1 LQGKKSNYS
10 STDHAPAYSY
20 KIGPF
25 YLGLNSSIPHPK
37 LVDPKRKRSRS
48 HYDEL
53 AMPNNAPPIL
63 TLDIDRNAHPI
74 VVHLHGKLVSGVGDI
89 LYDQVRPLLPDH
101 KRIILDL
108 TDLVRVD
115 SMGLGTLARLYVSAR
130 TAGCSLQLINLGKQ
144 VRLLLDTAHL
154 LEAFTSL
161 ANTALR

>member
-1 LQGKKSNYS
+1 
-10 STDHAPAYSY
+10 
-20 KIGPF
+20 
-25 YLGLNSSIPHPK
+25 
-37 LVDPKRKRSRS
+37 
-48 HYDEL
+48 
-53 AMPNNAPPIL
+53 MPNNTPSPTL
-63 TLDIDRNAHPI
+63 TLDIDRNAQPI

-130 TAGCSLQLINLGKQ
+130 REGSSLQLINLGKQ
-144 VRLLLDTAHL
+144 VRLLLETSHM